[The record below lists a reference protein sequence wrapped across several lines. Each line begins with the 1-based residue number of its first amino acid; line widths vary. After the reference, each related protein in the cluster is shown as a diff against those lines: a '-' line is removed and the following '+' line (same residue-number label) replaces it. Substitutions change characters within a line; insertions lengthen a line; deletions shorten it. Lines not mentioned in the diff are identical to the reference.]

1 VPDTLST
8 RAPCRV
14 WCFIGAA
21 DALAGPAGG
30 AAGVLWSAAGIVGAV
45 GACSVGVVEGG
56 SADSRAPVSD
66 WKPASSLAEV
76 MVMGVR
82 RMGAALV
89 ACWVQ
94 CAAWE

>member
-1 VPDTLST
+1 VPDTFST

-14 WCFIGAA
+14 WCFVDAA
-21 DALAGPAGG
+21 DALAGG
-30 AAGVLWSAAGIVGAV
+30 AAGLLWSAAGIVGGG
-45 GACSVGVVEGG
+45 GAGGVGVVEGG
-56 SADSRAPVSD
+56 SADSSAPVSD

-82 RMGAALV
+82 RLGAALV

-94 CAAWE
+94 CAARD